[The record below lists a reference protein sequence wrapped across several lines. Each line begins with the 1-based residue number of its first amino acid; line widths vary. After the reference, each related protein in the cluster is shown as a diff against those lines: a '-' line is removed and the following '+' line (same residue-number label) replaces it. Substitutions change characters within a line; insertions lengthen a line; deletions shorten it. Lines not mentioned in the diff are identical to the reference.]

1 MRTIKR
7 SKPESNAPLA
17 FAPTRTTI
25 LPLDLTTLGE
35 DLARLPYTL
44 QQFTHSWNPANPFEA
59 ALIQRLAELQ
69 LRLDRC
75 VRIETGLLE
84 AEMPPITSDDSRAT
98 ISAAMADA
106 FTFQEAH
113 LQHLSRYE
121 ANLSRAFDRTLKQL
135 LAAQKTRPKP
145 DPSIPR
151 PAKRTQCPLK
161 TKSHPRSPG
170 PPKTAARARSSPSR
184 SANPAKST
192 SSGNGP
198 TAATNL
204 TPSTGL
210 PNRKKETTKP
220 DKHPSQRRPTPGP
233 HALSASA

>member
-84 AEMPPITSDDSRAT
+84 AEMPPITNDDSRAT

-145 DPSIPR
+145 APTHPASGETNPTALENKEPPPPPR
-151 PAKRTQCPLK
+151 PPENRRTGEYIPFPERKPRQVGLVWKWDDDRKEPHPLN
-161 TKSHPRSPG
+161 R
-170 PPKTAARARSSPSR
+170 PPKPQ
-184 SANPAKST
+184 
-192 SSGNGP
+192 NGD
-198 TAATNL
+198 N
-204 TPSTGL
+204 
-210 PNRKKETTKP
+210 E
-220 DKHPSQRRPTPGP
+220 
-233 HALSASA
+233 AL

>member
-17 FAPTRTTI
+17 FAATRTTV

-44 QQFTHSWNPANPFEA
+44 QKFTHSWNPANPFEA
-59 ALIQRLAELQ
+59 ALVQRLAELQ

-75 VRIETGLLE
+75 VRMETGLLE

-135 LAAQKTRPKP
+135 LAAQKTRPKRDAAHP
-145 DPSIPR
+145 ALGETNPMPLENKEPSP
-151 PAKRTQCPLK
+151 PP
-161 TKSHPRSPG
+161 S
-170 PPKTAARARSSPSR
+170 PPKTAEPANSSPSR
-184 SANPAKST
+184 NANPAKSAC
-192 SSGNGP
+192 SGSG
-198 TAATNL
+198 TTIETN
-204 TPSTGL
+204 
-210 PNRKKETTKP
+210 
-220 DKHPSQRRPTPGP
+220 PTP
-233 HALSASA
+233 

>member
-35 DLARLPYTL
+35 DLTRLPYTL
-44 QQFTHSWNPANPFEA
+44 QQFTHSWNPVNPFEA

-84 AEMPPITSDDSRAT
+84 AEMPPITNDDSRAT

-135 LAAQKTRPKP
+135 LAAQKTRPKSAP
-145 DPSIPR
+145 VHPASGETNPMPLENKEPSPPPR
-151 PAKRTQCPLK
+151 PPENRRTGAFIPFPERKPRQVNLVWQWADGRDEPHPLN
-161 TKSHPRSPG
+161 R
-170 PPKTAARARSSPSR
+170 PPKPQNGDNEAR
-184 SANPAKST
+184 
-192 SSGNGP
+192 
-198 TAATNL
+198 
-204 TPSTGL
+204 
-210 PNRKKETTKP
+210 
-220 DKHPSQRRPTPGP
+220 
-233 HALSASA
+233 